1 MREVVFFRLECYG
14 GMEGKTVVTRN
25 YETEEMAREYA
36 MGNTYNSDFSLYRV
50 TMIFDKTISEKKEYL
65 GRIPCGRDIQMMT
78 RTQERIDRMLNEI
91 EMQKNNKRI
100 KETTR
105 AKRIKDIKQRI
116 EWEKQN
122 IESIKKMFD
131 KVAKRCYN

>member
-1 MREVVFFRLECYG
+1 MKEVIFFRLESYG
-14 GMEGKTVVTRN
+14 GMEGKTIETRN
-25 YETEEMAREYA
+25 YETEEIAREYA
-36 MGNTYNSDFSLYRV
+36 IRNTYNSNFSLYKV

-78 RTQERIDRMLNEI
+78 ITQERIDRMLNEI
-91 EMQKNNKRI
+91 EIQKNNKRI

-105 AKRIKDIKQRI
+105 AKRIKDIEQRI

-122 IESIKKMFD
+122 IEYIKKLLT
-131 KVAKRCYN
+131 K

>member
-1 MREVVFFRLECYG
+1 MREVIFFRLESYG
-14 GMEGKTVVTRN
+14 GMEGKTIETRN

-36 MGNTYNSDFSLYRV
+36 MGNTYNSNFSLYKV
-50 TMIFDKTISEKKEYL
+50 TMIFDKIISEKKEYL

-78 RTQERIDRMLNEI
+78 ITQERIDRMLNEI
-91 EMQKNNKRI
+91 EIQKNNKRI

-105 AKRIKDIKQRI
+105 AKRIKDIEQRI

-122 IESIKKMFD
+122 IESIKKLLT
-131 KVAKRCYN
+131 K

>member
-1 MREVVFFRLECYG
+1 MREVIFFRLESYG
-14 GMEGKTVVTRN
+14 GMEGKTIETGN
-25 YETEEMAREYA
+25 YETEEIAREYA
-36 MGNTYNSDFSLYRV
+36 MGNTYNSNFSLYKV

-91 EMQKNNKRI
+91 EIQKNNKRI

-105 AKRIKDIKQRI
+105 AERIKDIEKRI

-122 IESIKKMFD
+122 IECIKKLLT
-131 KVAKRCYN
+131 K